1 LLNLQNDLYLCGI
14 YIPPEKTT
22 YFDTEIFDNLENEIT
37 SFSEKGDVMLVG
49 DFNARTGKL
58 NDFIPYEGDQH
69 IPGPTQNNNNEMTRE
84 NFDNTI
90 NDHGKILIE
99 ICKSCNLRILNGRTK
114 GDSLGKPTF
123 HCKNGTSAID
133 YAICNTTLMQNIK
146 FLIVKPPNY
155 LSDHSQIITWLNI
168 RKPINTKTNNNS
180 DFSHKLPNQVIG
192 ENTSQRAYT
201 DRSKFIK

>member
-1 LLNLQNDLYLCGI
+1 
-14 YIPPEKTT
+14 
-22 YFDTEIFDNLENEIT
+22 
-37 SFSEKGDVMLVG
+37 
-49 DFNARTGKL
+49 
-58 NDFIPYEGDQH
+58 
-69 IPGPTQNNNNEMTRE
+69 MTRE

-99 ICKSCNLRILNGRTK
+99 ICKRCNLQILNRRTK

-180 DFSHKLPNQVIG
+180 DFSRKLPNQFIW
-192 ENTSQRAYT
+192 ENTSHRAYT
-201 DRSKFIK
+201 DSLKSPDIQQKIQNLLNNYYTIDDNGVNNCLK